1 MTEHKHAE
9 FLRALADGVPLE
21 AFIATRDT
29 WLAEDSPKDHNIS
42 DIYMLPERWQVRRKP
57 KTIDINGF
65 AVPEPVREP
74 LTLEQGYFMPNIHT
88 HTMPCEYMWGGGVF
102 DTHALKSG
110 MIHLNKEAAVTHGRA
125 LRSFTEV
132 E

>member
-29 WLAEDSPKDHNIS
+29 WLAEDSPKAHNIS

-57 KTIDINGF
+57 KTIRIGEFSIDEVESLANC
-65 AVPEPVREP
+65 V
-74 LTLEQGYFMPNIHT
+74 LEACKALRSGDNYDLHCLKAGLVHPA
-88 HTMPCEYMWGGGVF
+88 
-102 DTHALKSG
+102 HASA
-110 MIHLNKEAAVTHGRA
+110 ICHGQA
-125 LRSFTEV
+125 LRSFT
-132 E
+132 